1 MRDIRPANPKGD
13 QSCPICGATLAAG
26 ALSCE
31 SCGTDLSKSGVLFGT
46 QVRPA
51 TLPRQRRFS
60 KLLKPAVLRP
70 AALIAALAGLIG
82 LGGVPAVSARVP
94 VLGSL
99 YAHSVG
105 LVLGGKPAPALPV
118 QPEESSS
125 FLLVRSTPPGAQ
137 VQVDDRDVGTTPL
150 TVDLKPGTYRVLIS
164 RQGYPPVY
172 RTVEVTEG
180 PVSLVASL
188 LTGEVES
195 PSASRASRAAEP
207 KSTEPQAAQAPQ
219 VPQPSQR
226 PQPKPAAVPV
236 PPRPVPT
243 RPPLA
248 LGVKAPT
255 LALKDR
261 LGVIHRLE
269 TGRGHKTAVL
279 FVWRLNE
286 QARQAIRE
294 LDGRVRNSGGRLAG
308 LVVLMQADRVA
319 LRTFIATGPLKVP
332 LLIGTPEAAAQYRVA
347 SGVNTLY
354 LISERG
360 IVERVQ
366 RGTIQPSTLV
376 R

>member
-1 MRDIRPANPKGD
+1 MQNIRPATPKGD
-13 QSCPICGATLAAG
+13 QSCPICGAQLAAG
-26 ALSCE
+26 ALQCE

-51 TLPRQRRFS
+51 TLPRHRRFS
-60 KLLKPAVLRP
+60 KLLKPAVLKP
-70 AALIAALAGLIG
+70 AAVVVVLAGLIG
-82 LGGVPAVSARVP
+82 LGGVPAVSGRVP

-105 LVLGGKPAPALPV
+105 LVLGKPAPAPV
-118 QPEESSS
+118 RQQEESSS

-164 RQGYPPVY
+164 RQGYPPVH

-207 KSTEPQAAQAPQ
+207 QATEPQAAQAPQ
-219 VPQPSQR
+219 APQPSQR
-226 PQPKPAAVPV
+226 PQPKPITPA
-236 PPRPVPT
+236 PPRPAPA

-248 LGVKAPT
+248 TGVKAPA

-269 TGRGHKTAVL
+269 VARGHKTAVL
-279 FVWRLNE
+279 FIWRLDN
-286 QARQAIRE
+286 QTRQVIRD
-294 LDGRVRNSGGRLAG
+294 LDARVRNSGGRVAS
-308 LVVLMQADRVA
+308 LVVLMQPDRVA
-319 LRTFIATGPLKVP
+319 LRTFITTWQLRIPLV
-332 LLIGTPEAAAQYRVA
+332 IGTPQAATQYHVA
-347 SGVNTLY
+347 SGVNMLY

-360 IVERVQ
+360 IVEQ
-366 RGTIQPSTLV
+366 AQKGTIHPASV
-376 R
+376 IR